1 MSSKAGVTAS
11 KLALLL
17 AIALAT
23 SFLNAVPPAYAAWGI
38 SNITYSSKAIKAG
51 DTFRIEF
58 KVNRPVNPDL
68 KYRINISFSSIRSSF
83 NASADLLNGNYAEGS
98 WGGNIK
104 VPTDVYSENFDVS
117 FIPFGSGE
125 NGKNRITTDSSGA
138 KLFIQGKP
146 IPSPPLIEILN
157 IKTNKAL
164 YNSGETI
171 EINFETKIIYGAIS
185 EETGTPEVLIQ
196 DLRFGSFVRPITNRG
211 KPLPAKGSYSTGK
224 WKVEYPT
231 DPLQM
236 STKALVQ
243 VRLWPGLDAREISA
257 KSEVIEIKSLVN
269 EIKISDVVLDK
280 ESYEPNTP
288 VVVTFKTTSTDATL
302 TESSKPFII
311 LTDLASSEDLSENLN
326 TILVSGTM
334 NDGFWK
340 AEFKAPEFNK
350 FNPPIKDYVLG
361 FYNKASSIREFGPT
375 LKIRKNPNL
384 LVKTQLNRTYE
395 LGMGPVP
402 FAVAVDSA
410 IPAKSNVVSSTVC
423 QLEGDQLKFI
433 SVGKCMIESEVTG
446 NDEWA
451 ASKISTAIDVVA
463 KKIVNSTITCTKGKT
478 IKKVTAQNPKCPKG
492 FSLKKR
498 S

>member
-23 SFLNAVPPAYAAWGI
+23 SFLNAVPPANAAGGI
-38 SNITYSSKAIKAG
+38 SSITYSSTSIKAG

-58 KVNRPVNPDL
+58 KVSRAVNPDL
-68 KYRINISFSSIRSSF
+68 KYRINISFSSIRNSF
-83 NASADLLNGNYAEGS
+83 NGSAELLNGNYAEGS

-104 VPTDVYSENFDVS
+104 VPSDVFADSFDVS

-125 NGKNRITTDSSGA
+125 NGKIRITADSSGSR
-138 KLFIQGKP
+138 LFIQGKS
-146 IPSPPLIEILN
+146 IPTPPLIEILN

-171 EINFETKIIYGAIS
+171 EVNFETKIIYGAIS
-185 EETGTPEVLIQ
+185 EETSSPEVLIK
-196 DLRFGSFVRPITNRG
+196 DLRFGSFIRPITNRG
-211 KPLPAKGSYSTGK
+211 KPLVAKGSYATGK

-236 STKALVQ
+236 STKATVT
-243 VRLWPGLDAREISA
+243 VRLWAGLCCGETSA
-257 KSEVIEIKSLVN
+257 NSEVLEIKSLVN
-269 EIKISDVVLDK
+269 EIRISNITLDR
-280 ESYEPNTP
+280 ESYEPSGL
-288 VVVTFKTTSTDATL
+288 VSVTFNTTGIDASL
-302 TESSKPFII
+302 NSSSKPFIV
-311 LTDLASSEDLSENLN
+311 LTDLEESSFSENFD
-326 TILVSGTM
+326 TTLVSGTI
-334 NDGFWK
+334 NSGIWK
-340 AEFKAPEFNK
+340 AEFRAPEVNK
-350 FNPPIKDYVLG
+350 FNPPKLDYLIGV
-361 FYNKASSIREFGPT
+361 FNSSSTIRELGPT

-463 KKIVNSTITCTKGKT
+463 KKIVNLTITCTKGKT

-492 FSLKKR
+492 FSLKKTA
-498 S
+498 